1 MAVNSTGRDDSGQ
14 ATDSDPDNESSLAA
28 LARELVDKVG
38 LEGAMRYCH
47 SLGWRGVL
55 DEVAV
60 LRARAAGAD

>member
-1 MAVNSTGRDDSGQ
+1 MTSSPTGRDDGDRM
-14 ATDSDPDNESSLAA
+14 TNSDTNGDSSLAT

-38 LEGAMRYCH
+38 LEGAVRYCH

-60 LRARAAGAD
+60 LRARSFGAD